1 MGSEGY
7 PVQHKGIYHNLPTF
21 DPSIKNLTAI
31 VTGANGISGFHT
43 MRVLLESPER
53 WSKVYALSRRP
64 PPKEMMGL
72 LTEAQRSRVQHV
84 AVDFLED
91 PKKIADAMTAANVTA
106 DYIFFYSYLQ
116 PRPPPG
122 AMVWSNAEY
131 VIPYLTPS
139 TLVKCTLTLTSLQR
153 TCQGEQCI
161 ARQLSQGPEPG
172 QDYAKA
178 ISPSDRREEL
188 WRSHWEGTNASDRV
202 RSTANSSGAKL
213 LLPAREISL

>member
-1 MGSEGY
+1 
-7 PVQHKGIYHNLPTF
+7 
-21 DPSIKNLTAI
+21 
-31 VTGANGISGFHT
+31 

-72 LTEAQRSRVQHV
+72 LTEAQRARVQHV

-122 AMVWSNAEY
+122 SMVWSNAEY
-131 VIPYLTPS
+131 VI
-139 TLVKCTLTLTSLQR
+139 TSLVP
-153 TCQGEQCI
+153 
-161 ARQLSQGPEPG
+161 QL
-172 QDYAKA
+172 
-178 ISPSDRREEL
+178 
-188 WRSHWEGTNASDRV
+188 
-202 RSTANSSGAKL
+202 
-213 LLPAREISL
+213 